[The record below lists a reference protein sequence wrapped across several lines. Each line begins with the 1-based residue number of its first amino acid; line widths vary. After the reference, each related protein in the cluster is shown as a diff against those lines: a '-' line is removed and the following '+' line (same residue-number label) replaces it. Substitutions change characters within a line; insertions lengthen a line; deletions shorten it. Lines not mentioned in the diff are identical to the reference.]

1 MVKRKRVTTTP
12 EPVLLKNL
20 FAPRDVKGEERVLF
34 EFLAMG
40 IDDEDISY
48 LNMSYRN
55 LSRMICKYVNP
66 YLFNILKIKCS
77 RFLSFIYYSG
87 LVVKRH
93 SLGGL

>member
-20 FAPRDVKGEERVLF
+20 FAPRDVKREERVLF

-55 LSRMICKYVNP
+55 LLAKDDLQVC
-66 YLFNILKIKCS
+66 
-77 RFLSFIYYSG
+77 
-87 LVVKRH
+87 
-93 SLGGL
+93 